1 MKIFAISDLHLC
13 TTSEKPMDI
22 FGAAWENYF
31 EKITE
36 DWKQKVGGEDLV
48 LLPGDFSWA
57 MNLEQAVQDFEL
69 IRFLP
74 GKKVLIRGNHDYWWS
89 GISKLRAVLPDGMY
103 AVQNDCLRF
112 DNILI
117 CGSRGWVCP
126 DSGPLSEEDNK
137 IYLREAERLRLSFE
151 QMARIRQPEDKVICM
166 MHYPPFNVRRTDSLF
181 TQLIQEYR
189 IDAVVYGHL
198 HGKDCRADLRYFK
211 NGIWYYLTS
220 CDLVANK
227 LTEIAQD

>member
-36 DWKQKVGGEDLV
+36 DWKQKVGDDDLV

-57 MNLEQAVQDFEL
+57 MNLEQAVRDFEL

-89 GISKLRAVLPDGMY
+89 SISKLRAALPERMY

-112 DNILI
+112 DNILV

-151 QMARIRQPEDKVICM
+151 QMARMRQPEDKAICM

-181 TQLIQEYR
+181 TRLIQEYR

-211 NGIWYYLTS
+211 NGIRYYLTS

-227 LTEIAQD
+227 LTEIAPD